1 MNASRLKK
9 VEMRAAVLIA
19 AETTQQEMRQAVLV
33 SA

>member
-9 VEMRAAVLIA
+9 VEMRAAVLTA
-19 AETTQQEMRQAVLV
+19 TETTQPELRQAVLV